1 MKYTRYL
8 SVILIFLFFF
18 SIGITKAQKEQFI
31 APIDQ
36 DGIQRIEVLA
46 GEYFFNPDYI
56 IVKVNIPVE
65 IKIKKEPSL
74 VPHSFVIKAPDAG
87 LNIEESLSSEPKI
100 IKFTPTKVGKH
111 PFYCDK
117 KLLFFK
123 SHREKGMKGIIE
135 VIEKQEK

>member
-18 SIGITKAQKEQFI
+18 SIEITKAQKEQFI

-36 DGIQRIEVLA
+36 DGVQRIEVLA

-56 IVKVNIPVE
+56 IVKINIPVE

-74 VPHSFVIKAPDAG
+74 VPHSFVIKAPDSG
-87 LNIEESLSSEPKI
+87 LEINESLSSEPKI

-123 SHREKGMKGIIE
+123 SHREKGMEGIIE
-135 VIEKQEK
+135 VQE

>member
-18 SIGITKAQKEQFI
+18 SIEITKAQKKQFI

-36 DGIQRIEVLA
+36 DGVQRIEILA

-74 VPHSFVIKAPDAG
+74 VPHSFVIPDAG
-87 LNIEESLSSEPKI
+87 LNINESLSSEPKI

-123 SHREKGMKGIIE
+123 SHREKGMEGIIE
-135 VIEKQEK
+135 VQE

>member
-18 SIGITKAQKEQFI
+18 SIEITKAQKEQFI

-36 DGIQRIEVLA
+36 DGVQWIEVLA

-74 VPHSFVIKAPDAG
+74 VPHSFVINAPDAG
-87 LNIEESLSSEPKI
+87 LNINESLSSEPKI
-100 IKFTPTKVGKH
+100 IKFTPTKVGKY

-123 SHREKGMKGIIE
+123 SHREKGMEGIIE
-135 VIEKQEK
+135 VQE